1 MYSQST
7 MNRFIGRT
15 KEIAYFKGW
24 LNDAHAPRTL
34 YFHDAAEEP
43 DRKGGIGKTFL
54 LRYCADLV
62 SDRKDISIVTADF
75 FSVGNRDSIFLA
87 EHVINGLQ
95 RLFPDWE
102 PVAFRAALSSFRAKT
117 LSVTEGGAQL
127 QRLLVSELMQDL
139 QRLKARFHEPKT
151 LLVFLDTFE
160 TIEQNPELVVLQPGR
175 AFPDTYHIPIIRF
188 VIAGRNRLDAEH
200 PNWQHG
206 RLAEV
211 VSVPV
216 EPFDRQ
222 EMMDYVEE
230 KSISVIPTEEQQIS
244 ALYKYTEGRPILIGL
259 AIDVLNH
266 RILTLETLLTVRPA
280 DFEQY
285 LVEQINYLEN
295 PLNWVTLF
303 MAHVYHR
310 FNLDMLEH
318 ILKQIEFAELI
329 PEISR
334 EALVKTLPQL
344 SFIRQSGSGE
354 SFVLHDEMQRLVTRY
369 CWPKHDVDLRVRKAI
384 SRCMIEYY
392 EQELQRITREQEQQ
406 VATIELLYH
415 KLYFNLDEGVAFFQS
430 RIQRAMGLWQLIFA
444 RLLLL
449 EAGKFSPH
457 MSLAQLN
464 TLQFSQAQLLRREEN
479 PTSIDVIEN
488 LEKNADPQWM
498 EQNKVTFLLEAGRC
512 YFERSMLK
520 EARSYFSHAL
530 DAVQYDER
538 TKAYILSY
546 LGGACRKQGQLAE
559 AIRFFE
565 QGTAIMK
572 ALGDRSNYAN
582 MLSTIGSI
590 MAQQGKYEEAMR
602 RCKIA
607 LQIREEAFARKEAS
621 ELPIAGGLTTLGV
634 IYLNSG
640 NVLEAE
646 AYFKRAFDIYSRL
659 NNKSGIAT
667 IYNHFGHVELYRG
680 NMEEARRWFL
690 KGEQDAMAI
699 DVEQYT
705 NSLNK
710 LGRICLAQ
718 NQLPQALSYLQRA
731 IASAQQVPDY
741 FQLTESLIDLA
752 RVRAQMQQEDE
763 ATSLLQQAEEIA
775 RREQY
780 ENSYAAIELIR
791 AETALRRQC
800 YDEAFRHLEQYCYHM
815 LLHNTNDY
823 SVAVRKLTDVLL
835 TIPATEQSAIIQQVV
850 ASWTARGLADRY
862 PELIDACQEVQ
873 EWSME

>member
-1 MYSQST
+1 MYSQPT
-7 MNRFIGRT
+7 MNRFIGRE
-15 KEIAYFKGW
+15 KEIAHFKDW
-24 LNDAHAPRTL
+24 LNNTHAPRVL

-62 SDRKDISIVTADF
+62 SERKDISIVNADF

-87 EHVINGLQ
+87 EQVIDGLQ
-95 RLFPDWE
+95 HLFPDWE
-102 PVAFRAALSSFRAKT
+102 PTAFRAALSSFRAKT
-117 LSVTEGGAQL
+117 LSAAEGGAQL
-127 QRLLVSELMQDL
+127 QRLLVSELTQDL
-139 QRLKARFHEPKT
+139 QRLEAHFHEAKT

-160 TIEQNPELVVLQPGR
+160 TIEQNPELVVLRPGQP
-175 AFPDTYHIPIIRF
+175 FPDTYQIPIIRF
-188 VIAGRNRLDAEH
+188 VIAGRNRLDEKH
-200 PNWQHG
+200 SNWQQG
-206 RLAEV
+206 RLADV

-222 EMMDYVEE
+222 EMMAYVEE
-230 KSISVIPTEEQQIS
+230 KSISVIPTEEQQIT

-266 RILTLETLLTVRPA
+266 RILTLEELLTVRPA
-280 DFEQY
+280 EFEQY

-318 ILKQIEFAELI
+318 ILKQVEFADLI
-329 PEISR
+329 QEISR

-369 CWPKHDVDLRVRKAI
+369 CWPKHDADLRVRKAI

-392 EQELQRITREQEQQ
+392 EQELKNITSEQEQQ

-415 KLYFNLDEGVAFFQS
+415 KLYFDLDEGVAFFRD
-430 RIQRAMGLWQLIFA
+430 RIQRALRLWQLNFA

-449 EAGKFSPH
+449 EASKFGST
-457 MSLAQLN
+457 MSLGHLN
-464 TLQFSQAQLLRREEN
+464 TLQFNEAQLLRQEEN
-479 PTSIDVIEN
+479 PASIEVIEN

-498 EQNKVTFLLEAGRC
+498 VQNKADFLQEAGRC
-512 YFERSMLK
+512 YFERGILK
-520 EARSYFSHAL
+520 EARVYFTRAL
-530 DAVQYDER
+530 DAAQNDEQ
-538 TKAYILSY
+538 TQASIFSF
-546 LGGACRKQGQLAE
+546 LGGVCRKQGQFTE

-565 QGTAIMK
+565 QGMAIMK
-572 ALGDRSNYAN
+572 VLGNRSGYAS

-607 LQIREEAFARKEAS
+607 LQIREETFARKEAS

-640 NVLEAE
+640 NILEAE
-646 AYFKRAFDIYSRL
+646 AYFKRAFDIYSRA
-659 NNKSGIAT
+659 NNKTGIAT
-667 IYNHFGHVELYRG
+667 IYNHFGHVEMSRG
-680 NMEEARRWFL
+680 NLEEARRWFL
-690 KGEQDAMAI
+690 KGEQGSTDI
-699 DVEQYT
+699 DIEQYT

-710 LGRICLAQ
+710 LGRIYLAL
-718 NQLPQALSYLQRA
+718 NQLPEALSYLQRA
-731 IASAQQVPDY
+731 IESASQMPDY
-741 FQLTESLIDLA
+741 VQLAESLIDLA
-752 RVRAQMQQEDE
+752 QVREQMNQEDE
-763 ATSLLQQAEEIA
+763 AESLLQQAEMIVG
-775 RREQY
+775 RERY
-780 ENSYAAIELIR
+780 ENLHAAIELMR
-791 AETALRRQC
+791 AETALHQQR
-800 YDEAFRHLEQYCYHM
+800 YHEGFRHLEQYCYHT
-815 LLHNTNDY
+815 LQYNISGY
-823 SVAVRKLTDVLL
+823 SVAVRKITDVLL
-835 TIPATEQSAIIQQVV
+835 TVPASEQSAIIQQVV
-850 ASWTARGLADRY
+850 DSWTERGLADIY
-862 PELIDACQEVQ
+862 PELVEACQEIL
-873 EWSME
+873 EWSMG